1 MTCNKDRW
9 MDPTTLNPWHQP
21 PSFLNLLFVSPFPLY
36 LMQSLLGRG
45 EGRMS
50 YQARTRP
57 IITAPDTLAAGA
69 TEKSPK
75 VFKDV
80 CVHFRRLLFMRLCEL
95 ICAAAVG

>member
-1 MTCNKDRW
+1 
-9 MDPTTLNPWHQP
+9 
-21 PSFLNLLFVSPFPLY
+21 
-36 LMQSLLGRG
+36 
-45 EGRMS
+45 MS